1 MSSDNEKALPT
12 SRTWKAMKKGM
23 DIFDKGTRWS
33 ASRGSNIKFW
43 LAFWTSKGP
52 LRLIIHGPFS
62 RGEEESKIKDI
73 VWSWVGIVGKYSSFF
88 QMILSKKFELC
99 PTPVLLLRR
108 TGLFGLRLQ
117 MASLIL
123 TVLICLQPRTWTLF
137 NLSMAAGLSS

>member
-12 SRTWKAMKKGM
+12 SQTWKATKKGM
-23 DIFDKGTRWS
+23 DILDKGTRWS
-33 ASRGSNIKFW
+33 AGRGSNIKFW
-43 LAFWTSKGP
+43 TSEGP

-73 VWSWVGIVGKYSSFF
+73 VWSWVGIVGKYSSFC